1 MTVRTGCAQT
11 VSYKHLY
18 ALATAA
24 EHEKQRII
32 FVSPLLSILDQ
43 NAKVIREYLD
53 DDKLIL
59 EHHSNVIQEKS
70 GDKLD
75 ENELLMET
83 WAAPVV
89 ITTLVQLLNTC
100 LLYTSRCV

>member
-1 MTVRTGCAQT
+1 M
-11 VSYKHLY
+11 
-18 ALATAA
+18 
-24 EHEKQRII
+24 I
-32 FVSPLLSILDQ
+32 PLLSILDQ

-53 DDKLIL
+53 NDKLIL

-83 WAAPVV
+83 WAAPARSPHWYS
-89 ITTLVQLLNTC
+89 C
-100 LLYTSRCV
+100 